1 MLKEI
6 TFRGRERPC
15 NASDGWSS
23 ERSGS
28 VVGAVSPLRLTWQWH
43 ATAFPIS
50 QWSRATLKNA
60 SRRAARTGKVG
71 SVRMRERSSFGRAQR
86 GEEDYGTSEKWHKR
100 RDQSVGAERR
110 RRSCLESSLVINGR
124 SRSMG
129 GGWTRLIRTKRT
141 DAKGTDATTT
151 NEPQWAIYGRGRDS
165 SQSCLVLGAIIERL
179 RTRWGRGEA
188 SRLIDIDVE

>member
-1 MLKEI
+1 MRLFPLSDTHCI
-6 TFRGRERPC
+6 LDWRGPTLSIRGQEASPYIAQRDNLQRKGKAMQC

-28 VVGAVSPLRLTWQWH
+28 VVGAVSPLRLTWQRH

-86 GEEDYGTSEKWHKR
+86 GEGGRLRHFGKVAQTAR
-100 RDQSVGAERR
+100 SVGAQ
-110 RRSCLESSLVINGR
+110 
-124 SRSMG
+124 
-129 GGWTRLIRTKRT
+129 K
-141 DAKGTDATTT
+141 
-151 NEPQWAIYGRGRDS
+151 AI
-165 SQSCLVLGAIIERL
+165 LL
-179 RTRWGRGEA
+179 RELARY
-188 SRLIDIDVE
+188 